1 MGSTVGASP
10 GQTPLR
16 VPSSL
21 LSKHVGGCTGAARR
35 GLVPHCRTVTLGAPG
50 GGSCQQQSQATHSTH
65 ARGRT
70 EFGALHISWSDGTKQ
85 TISPQ
90 RMGGRRVGSGR
101 ALIGG
106 GGGPCRSGRRG
117 PQQLPAK
124 GLPLLAADV
133 GLGND
138 LEVLGPQHRGLV
150 CDATRRVTSGRSHR
164 RDGTGMTHKLRAETD
179 PRTGAGRP

>member
-1 MGSTVGASP
+1 MWAGARA
-10 GQTPLR
+10 Q
-16 VPSSL
+16 
-21 LSKHVGGCTGAARR
+21 HGGGWFRTAA
-35 GLVPHCRTVTLGAPG
+35 LWGAPPG
-50 GGSCQQQSQATHSTH
+50 ARACQQPAEPWATQNFLI
-65 ARGRT
+65 RLMLGLT

-90 RMGGRRVGSGR
+90 RMGGRRSGSGR

-150 CDATRRVTSGRSHR
+150 CDATRRVTSGRSHQAHAR
-164 RDGTGMTHKLRAETD
+164 HRDSQASSGNRPSNWCRAAVTD
-179 PRTGAGRP
+179 LSTAHGRNQPERGAQR